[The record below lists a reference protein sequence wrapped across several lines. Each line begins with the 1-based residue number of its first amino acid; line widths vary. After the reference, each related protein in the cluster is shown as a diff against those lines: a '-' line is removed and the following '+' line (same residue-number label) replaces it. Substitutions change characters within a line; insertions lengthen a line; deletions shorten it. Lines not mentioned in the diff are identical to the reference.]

1 MSDKNKLIGSEDD
14 ELEQIISAAIS
25 KKKQR
30 EQQTEEPAEVP
41 SDADNGESDLGDI
54 ISAAMAKKKE
64 RALAAST
71 EMKDVPEKAEAPKE
85 PEPEK
90 EELPRPDR
98 SEKPEIKDEEPE
110 KKPSEKIDD
119 EIKPV
124 PKEKIAAAAARDP
137 EHRPAQRK
145 RPAGAGNGNRA
156 RNGQHTKNGHPK
168 NIRPENGK
176 QSSRSKTAGSSSQGK
191 KTSGGKNGKGKKK
204 KLTTKQKILFIAGT
218 VFLGLCLIALVIFLI
233 FHFYFGKLAGEDS
246 RADPSAPMS
255 YADTDPNMSDT
266 FDPEEEE
273 RRLKE
278 ELERNAT
285 DIMSDQDVFNVL
297 LVGEDLRSGS
307 EEVRGN
313 TDVMM
318 LISLNKRL
326 GTITMTSFMRDLYL
340 YIPDIDA
347 SDRLNAAYYLSGI
360 TTLKDTIQQYFA
372 VKIDRYVIVNFN
384 QFVEIVDTLGGL
396 DIEITNDEAHGYLN
410 ERTNNPDGDNTRGME
425 NPLDEQNAILGN
437 DWGTD
442 YLPELSEEGEIV
454 HCNGNQALAY
464 ARLRHI
470 DKGTKYADFG
480 RTARQRE
487 VISLI
492 IKKAKGASLMQLKEL
507 ADKILPDTYTDL
519 EEGETASLLLHAF
532 EYMGYEIQ
540 QVQIPAEE
548 TFSGHFVD
556 HKSVLLAD
564 LRANARIVQQMIY
577 GTTVIEEDSRD
588 ENDTTPSSNPYD
600 HNGYYDDNGNWIDY
614 EDQYRYGNN
623 SSNYNAF

>member
-255 YADTDPNMSDT
+255 YADTDPNRSDT
-266 FDPEEEE
+266 CDPEEEE
-273 RRLKE
+273 RRFKE
-278 ELERNAT
+278 DLERNAT

>member
-278 ELERNAT
+278 EIERNAT

-507 ADKILPDTYTDL
+507 PDKILPDTYTDL

>member
-273 RRLKE
+273 RRFKE
-278 ELERNAT
+278 DLERNAT

>member
-278 ELERNAT
+278 EIERNAT